1 MKFMEADQEIQAFL
15 GHLGAVRGASPH
27 TLKAYS
33 EDLGQFFLAVPV
45 APDAVTPELARG
57 WIASLSVERGLARA
71 SVARKAAS
79 LRAFFGFL
87 IRRNGIK
94 KNPADGL
101 TLPKKRQPLP
111 KFLSEDAMNALL
123 SAPDSL
129 RDRAILEVL
138 YASGLRASELVGLD
152 LLDLTR
158 EGEGGEGVIRVRHGK
173 GGKERL
179 ALLGQGAMQAID
191 LYLAQE
197 RPALATEKSLDALFL
212 NRFGGR
218 LTDRSLRRLF
228 DKYCNE
234 VAADHKITPHSLR
247 HSFATHLLDHGADL
261 RVVQEL
267 LGHTDIGTTQIYTH
281 VSTARLEE
289 AYARAH
295 PRK

>member
-1 MKFMEADQEIQAFL
+1 MKADQEIQAFL

-33 EDLGQFFLAVPV
+33 EDLGQFFGEVPV
-45 APDAVTPELARG
+45 APDAVTPELTRA
-57 WIASLSVERGLARA
+57 WITSLSVERGLARA

-87 IRRNGIK
+87 IRRNVIK

-123 SAPDSL
+123 VAPASL

-158 EGEGGEGVIRVRHGK
+158 EGDEGVVRVRNGK

-179 ALLGQGAMQAID
+179 ALLGQGALQALD

-197 RPALATEKSLDALFL
+197 RPALATEKSHDALFL

-234 VAADHKITPHSLR
+234 VATDHKITPHSLR
-247 HSFATHLLDHGADL
+247 HTFATHLLDHGADL